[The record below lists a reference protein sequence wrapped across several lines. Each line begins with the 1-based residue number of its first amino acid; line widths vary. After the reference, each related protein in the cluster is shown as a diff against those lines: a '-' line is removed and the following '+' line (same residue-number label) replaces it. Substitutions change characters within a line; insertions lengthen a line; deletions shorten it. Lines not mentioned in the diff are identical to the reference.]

1 MILLTLSEH
10 VKVVAL
16 PSIHITR
23 LRPSHSS
30 ILRMGDHLKLLSVL
44 GNIEEFF
51 SSSSTSERN
60 RLALDISATDW
71 RKCTYFLANSNNTTV
86 CTLSLTTLEHVTLT
100 GTAEEKAEM
109 YQQLTTFLDLHH
121 ATLPVVIR
129 DKLVKLTMTIARS
142 NWSRYSSEIF
152 PWILSLVSPA
162 SLASR
167 PASLQLGLVLLL
179 AAAPPQDLAGVE
191 ITELCQKMVT
201 LLELCQKKI
210 VASEDSSS
218 HALDPS
224 ASGDSSH
231 TTNPSLDQTGSSAL
245 APVIDPAV
253 REDGSSATTGPT
265 PSLDPVA
272 SVDTG
277 SSAPDPVIDPAA
289 REDGSITSTKVAELV
304 LRCLRHIFTWSSI
317 SPSLCGSSALI
328 NVLFQYSAVE
338 AKSWVSFSAPII
350 INIMIKSI
358 V

>member
-23 LRPSHSS
+23 LRPSHSL

-109 YQQLTTFLDLHH
+109 YQQLSTFLDLHH

-129 DKLVKLTMTIARS
+129 DKLVKLTMDIARS

-179 AAAPPQDLAGVE
+179 AAAPPENLAATE
-191 ITELCQKMVT
+191 IAELGQRIVT
-201 LLELCQKKI
+201 LLELCQKKTAHSGDSI
-210 VASEDSSS
+210 SSPAPDPPDTEDSISAPALDPAASEDGTSTSTCPG
-218 HALDPS
+218 PS
-224 ASGDSSH
+224 
-231 TTNPSLDQTGSSAL
+231 Q
-245 APVIDPAV
+245 DPAASV
-253 REDGSSATTGPT
+253 DDGSSDPG
-265 PSLDPVA
+265 LDPA
-272 SVDTG
+272 
-277 SSAPDPVIDPAA
+277 I
-289 REDGSITSTKVAELV
+289 REVAELV
-304 LRCLRHIFTWSSI
+304 LRCLNHIFSWSSSI
-317 SPSLCGSSALI
+317 SASLCSSSALI
-328 NVLFQYSAVE
+328 TALFQYSKLE
-338 AKSWVSFSAPII
+338 AKSWVSFSAPIS
-350 INIMIKSI
+350 INNKYSFLSNTLFRTS
-358 V
+358 VRSCQWNAF

>member
-30 ILRMGDHLKLLSVL
+30 LLRMGDHLKLLSVL

-100 GTAEEKAEM
+100 CTAEEKAEM
-109 YQQLTTFLDLHH
+109 YQQLSTFLDLHH

-129 DKLVKLTMTIARS
+129 DKLVKLTMDIARS

-179 AAAPPQDLAGVE
+179 AAAPPENLAATE
-191 ITELCQKMVT
+191 IAELGERIVT
-201 LLELCQKKI
+201 LLELCKEKTAHSGDSI
-210 VASEDSSS
+210 SSPAPDPPDTEDSISAPALDPAASEDGTSTSTCPG
-218 HALDPS
+218 PS
-224 ASGDSSH
+224 
-231 TTNPSLDQTGSSAL
+231 Q
-245 APVIDPAV
+245 DPAASV
-253 REDGSSATTGPT
+253 DDGSSDPG
-265 PSLDPVA
+265 LDPA
-272 SVDTG
+272 
-277 SSAPDPVIDPAA
+277 I
-289 REDGSITSTKVAELV
+289 REVAELV
-304 LRCLRHIFTWSSI
+304 LRCLNHIFSWSSSI
-317 SPSLCGSSALI
+317 SASLCSSSALI
-328 NVLFQYSAVE
+328 TALFQYSKLE
-338 AKSWVSFSAPII
+338 AKSWVSFSAPIS
-350 INIMIKSI
+350 INNKYSFLSNTLFRTS
-358 V
+358 VRSCQWNAF

>member
-100 GTAEEKAEM
+100 CTAEEKAEM
-109 YQQLTTFLDLHH
+109 YQQLSTFLDLHH

-129 DKLVKLTMTIARS
+129 DKLVKLTMDIARS

-179 AAAPPQDLAGVE
+179 AAAPPENLAATE
-191 ITELCQKMVT
+191 IAELGQRIVT
-201 LLELCQKKI
+201 LLELCQKKTAHSGDSI
-210 VASEDSSS
+210 SSPAPDPPDTEDSISAPALDPAASEDGTSTSTCPG
-218 HALDPS
+218 PS
-224 ASGDSSH
+224 
-231 TTNPSLDQTGSSAL
+231 Q
-245 APVIDPAV
+245 DPAASV
-253 REDGSSATTGPT
+253 DDGSSDPG
-265 PSLDPVA
+265 LDPA
-272 SVDTG
+272 
-277 SSAPDPVIDPAA
+277 I
-289 REDGSITSTKVAELV
+289 REVAELV
-304 LRCLRHIFTWSSI
+304 LRCLNHIFSWSSSI
-317 SPSLCGSSALI
+317 SASLCSSSALI
-328 NVLFQYSAVE
+328 TALFQYSKLE
-338 AKSWVSFSAPII
+338 AKSWVSFSAPIS
-350 INIMIKSI
+350 INNKYSFLSNTLFRTS
-358 V
+358 VRSCQWNAF

>member
-23 LRPSHSS
+23 LRPSHSL

-129 DKLVKLTMTIARS
+129 DKLVKLTMDIARS

-179 AAAPPQDLAGVE
+179 AAAPPENLAATE
-191 ITELCQKMVT
+191 IAELGQRIVT
-201 LLELCQKKI
+201 LLELCQKKTAHSGDSI
-210 VASEDSSS
+210 SSPAPDPPDTEDSISAPALDPAASEDGTSTSTCPG
-218 HALDPS
+218 PS
-224 ASGDSSH
+224 
-231 TTNPSLDQTGSSAL
+231 Q
-245 APVIDPAV
+245 DPAASV
-253 REDGSSATTGPT
+253 DDGSSDPG
-265 PSLDPVA
+265 LDPA
-272 SVDTG
+272 
-277 SSAPDPVIDPAA
+277 I
-289 REDGSITSTKVAELV
+289 REVAELV
-304 LRCLRHIFTWSSI
+304 LRCLNHIFSWSSSI
-317 SPSLCGSSALI
+317 SASLCSSSALI
-328 NVLFQYSAVE
+328 TALFQYSKLE
-338 AKSWVSFSAPII
+338 AKSWVSFSA
-350 INIMIKSI
+350 
-358 V
+358 

>member
-23 LRPSHSS
+23 LRPSHSL

-100 GTAEEKAEM
+100 CTAEEKAEM
-109 YQQLTTFLDLHH
+109 YQQLSTFLDLHH

-129 DKLVKLTMTIARS
+129 DKLVKLTMDIARS

-179 AAAPPQDLAGVE
+179 AAAPPENLAATE
-191 ITELCQKMVT
+191 IAELGQRIVT
-201 LLELCQKKI
+201 LLELCQKKTAHSGDSI
-210 VASEDSSS
+210 SSPAPDPPDTEDSISAPALDPAASEDGTSTSTCPG
-218 HALDPS
+218 PS
-224 ASGDSSH
+224 
-231 TTNPSLDQTGSSAL
+231 Q
-245 APVIDPAV
+245 DPAASV
-253 REDGSSATTGPT
+253 DDGSSDPG
-265 PSLDPVA
+265 LDPA
-272 SVDTG
+272 
-277 SSAPDPVIDPAA
+277 I
-289 REDGSITSTKVAELV
+289 REVAELV
-304 LRCLRHIFTWSSI
+304 LRCLNHIFSWSSSI
-317 SPSLCGSSALI
+317 SASLCSSSALI
-328 NVLFQYSAVE
+328 TALFQYSKLE
-338 AKSWVSFSAPII
+338 AKSWVSFSA
-350 INIMIKSI
+350 
-358 V
+358 

>member
-23 LRPSHSS
+23 LRPSHSL

-100 GTAEEKAEM
+100 CTAEEKAEM
-109 YQQLTTFLDLHH
+109 YQQLSTFLDLHH

-129 DKLVKLTMTIARS
+129 DKLVKLTMDIARS

-179 AAAPPQDLAGVE
+179 AAAPPENLAATE
-191 ITELCQKMVT
+191 IAELGERIVT
-201 LLELCQKKI
+201 LLELCQKKTAHSGDSI
-210 VASEDSSS
+210 SSPAPDPPDTEDSISAPALDPAASEDGTSTSTCPG
-218 HALDPS
+218 PS
-224 ASGDSSH
+224 
-231 TTNPSLDQTGSSAL
+231 Q
-245 APVIDPAV
+245 DPAASV
-253 REDGSSATTGPT
+253 DDGSSDPG
-265 PSLDPVA
+265 LDPA
-272 SVDTG
+272 
-277 SSAPDPVIDPAA
+277 I
-289 REDGSITSTKVAELV
+289 REVAELV
-304 LRCLRHIFTWSSI
+304 LRCLNHIFSWSSSI
-317 SPSLCGSSALI
+317 SASLCSSSALI
-328 NVLFQYSAVE
+328 TALFQYSKLE
-338 AKSWVSFSAPII
+338 AKSWVSFSAPIS
-350 INIMIKSI
+350 INNKYSFLSNTLFRTS
-358 V
+358 VRSCQWNAF

>member
-23 LRPSHSS
+23 LRPSHSL

-100 GTAEEKAEM
+100 CTAEEKAEM
-109 YQQLTTFLDLHH
+109 YQQLSTFLDLHH

-129 DKLVKLTMTIARS
+129 DKLVKLTMDIARS

-152 PWILSLVSPA
+152 TWILSLVSPA

-179 AAAPPQDLAGVE
+179 AAAPPENLAATE
-191 ITELCQKMVT
+191 IAELGQRIVT
-201 LLELCQKKI
+201 LLELCQKKTAHSGDSI
-210 VASEDSSS
+210 SSPAPDPPDTEDSISAPALDPAASEDGTSTSTCPG
-218 HALDPS
+218 PS
-224 ASGDSSH
+224 
-231 TTNPSLDQTGSSAL
+231 Q
-245 APVIDPAV
+245 DPAASV
-253 REDGSSATTGPT
+253 DDGSSDPG
-265 PSLDPVA
+265 LDPA
-272 SVDTG
+272 
-277 SSAPDPVIDPAA
+277 I
-289 REDGSITSTKVAELV
+289 REVAELV
-304 LRCLRHIFTWSSI
+304 LRCLNHIFSWSSSI
-317 SPSLCGSSALI
+317 SASLCSSSALI
-328 NVLFQYSAVE
+328 TALFQYSKLE
-338 AKSWVSFSAPII
+338 AKSWVSFSAPIS
-350 INIMIKSI
+350 INNKYSFLSNTLFRTS
-358 V
+358 VRSCQWNAF

>member
-23 LRPSHSS
+23 LRPSHSL

-129 DKLVKLTMTIARS
+129 DKLIKLTMDIARS

-179 AAAPPQDLAGVE
+179 AAAPPENLAATE
-191 ITELCQKMVT
+191 IAELGQRIVT
-201 LLELCQKKI
+201 LLELCQKKTAHSGDSI
-210 VASEDSSS
+210 SSPAPDPPDTEDSISAPALDPAASEDGTSTSTCPG
-218 HALDPS
+218 PS
-224 ASGDSSH
+224 
-231 TTNPSLDQTGSSAL
+231 Q
-245 APVIDPAV
+245 DPAASV
-253 REDGSSATTGPT
+253 DDGSSDPG
-265 PSLDPVA
+265 LDPA
-272 SVDTG
+272 
-277 SSAPDPVIDPAA
+277 I
-289 REDGSITSTKVAELV
+289 REVAELV
-304 LRCLRHIFTWSSI
+304 LRCLNHIFSWSSSI
-317 SPSLCGSSALI
+317 SASLCSSSALI
-328 NVLFQYSAVE
+328 TALFQYSKLE
-338 AKSWVSFSAPII
+338 AKSWVSFSA
-350 INIMIKSI
+350 
-358 V
+358 

>member
-30 ILRMGDHLKLLSVL
+30 LLRMGDHLKLLSVL

-100 GTAEEKAEM
+100 CTAEEKAEM
-109 YQQLTTFLDLHH
+109 YQQLSTFLDLHH

-129 DKLVKLTMTIARS
+129 DKLVKLTMDIARS

-179 AAAPPQDLAGVE
+179 AAAPPENLAATE
-191 ITELCQKMVT
+191 IAELGQRIVT
-201 LLELCQKKI
+201 LLELCQKKTAHSGDSI
-210 VASEDSSS
+210 SSPAPDPPDTEDSISAPALDPAASEDGTSTSTCPG
-218 HALDPS
+218 PS
-224 ASGDSSH
+224 
-231 TTNPSLDQTGSSAL
+231 Q
-245 APVIDPAV
+245 DPAASV
-253 REDGSSATTGPT
+253 DDGSSDPG
-265 PSLDPVA
+265 LDPA
-272 SVDTG
+272 
-277 SSAPDPVIDPAA
+277 I
-289 REDGSITSTKVAELV
+289 REVAELV
-304 LRCLRHIFTWSSI
+304 LRCLNHIFSWSSSI
-317 SPSLCGSSALI
+317 SASLCSSSALI
-328 NVLFQYSAVE
+328 TALFQYSKLE
-338 AKSWVSFSAPII
+338 AKSWVSFSAPIS
-350 INIMIKSI
+350 INNKYSFLSNTLFRTS
-358 V
+358 VRSCQWNAF

>member
-23 LRPSHSS
+23 LRPSHSL

-100 GTAEEKAEM
+100 CTAEEKAEM
-109 YQQLTTFLDLHH
+109 YQQLSTFLDLHH

-129 DKLVKLTMTIARS
+129 DKLVKLTMDIARS

-179 AAAPPQDLAGVE
+179 AAAPPENLAATE
-191 ITELCQKMVT
+191 IAELGQKMVT
-201 LLELCQKKI
+201 LLELCQQKI

-218 HALDPS
+218 PALGPPDTENNIPAPDTVMDPAVS
-224 ASGDSSH
+224 VEG
-231 TTNPSLDQTGSSAL
+231 GSP
-245 APVIDPAV
+245 APGLDPAV
-253 REDGSSATTGPT
+253 RE
-265 PSLDPVA
+265 
-272 SVDTG
+272 
-277 SSAPDPVIDPAA
+277 
-289 REDGSITSTKVAELV
+289 VAELV
-304 LRCLRHIFTWSSI
+304 LRCVSHMFSWSSNP
-317 SPSLCGSSALI
+317 SPCSSSTLI
-328 NVLFQYSAVE
+328 NVLFQYAAFETRSLVG
-338 AKSWVSFSAPII
+338 FSTF
-350 INIMIKSI
+350 KHES
-358 V
+358 

>member
-23 LRPSHSS
+23 LRPSHSL

-100 GTAEEKAEM
+100 CTAEEKAEM
-109 YQQLTTFLDLHH
+109 YQQLSTFLDLHH

-129 DKLVKLTMTIARS
+129 DKLVKLTMDIARS

-179 AAAPPQDLAGVE
+179 AAAPPENLAATE
-191 ITELCQKMVT
+191 IAELGQRIVT
-201 LLELCQKKI
+201 LLELCQKKTAHSGDSI
-210 VASEDSSS
+210 SSPAPDPPDTEDSISAPALDPAASEDGTSTSTCPG
-218 HALDPS
+218 PS
-224 ASGDSSH
+224 
-231 TTNPSLDQTGSSAL
+231 Q
-245 APVIDPAV
+245 DPAASV
-253 REDGSSATTGPT
+253 DDGSSDPG
-265 PSLDPVA
+265 LDPA
-272 SVDTG
+272 
-277 SSAPDPVIDPAA
+277 I
-289 REDGSITSTKVAELV
+289 REVAELV
-304 LRCLRHIFTWSSI
+304 LRCLNHIFSWSSSI
-317 SPSLCGSSALI
+317 SASLCSSSALI
-328 NVLFQYSAVE
+328 TALFQYSKLE
-338 AKSWVSFSAPII
+338 AKSWVSFSAPIS
-350 INIMIKSI
+350 INNKYSFLSNTLFRTS
-358 V
+358 VRSCQWNAF

>member
-23 LRPSHSS
+23 LRPSHSL

-100 GTAEEKAEM
+100 CTAEEKAEM

-129 DKLVKLTMTIARS
+129 DKLVKLTMDIARS

-179 AAAPPQDLAGVE
+179 AAAPPENLAATE
-191 ITELCQKMVT
+191 IAELGQRIVT
-201 LLELCQKKI
+201 LLELCQKKTAHSGDSI
-210 VASEDSSS
+210 SSPAPDPPDTEDSISAPALDPAASEDGTSTSTCPG
-218 HALDPS
+218 PS
-224 ASGDSSH
+224 
-231 TTNPSLDQTGSSAL
+231 Q
-245 APVIDPAV
+245 DPAASV
-253 REDGSSATTGPT
+253 DDGSSDPG
-265 PSLDPVA
+265 LDPA
-272 SVDTG
+272 
-277 SSAPDPVIDPAA
+277 I
-289 REDGSITSTKVAELV
+289 REVAELV
-304 LRCLRHIFTWSSI
+304 LRCLNHIFSWSSSI
-317 SPSLCGSSALI
+317 SASLCSSSALI
-328 NVLFQYSAVE
+328 TALFQYSKLE
-338 AKSWVSFSAPII
+338 AKSWVSFSAPIS
-350 INIMIKSI
+350 INNKYSFLSNTLFRTS
-358 V
+358 VRSCQWNAF

>member
-23 LRPSHSS
+23 LRPSHSL

-100 GTAEEKAEM
+100 CTAEEKAEM
-109 YQQLTTFLDLHH
+109 YQQLSTFLDLHH

-129 DKLVKLTMTIARS
+129 DKLVKLTMDIARS
-142 NWSRYSSEIF
+142 NWSHYSQQMF

-179 AAAPPQDLAGVE
+179 AAAPPENLAATE
-191 ITELCQKMVT
+191 IAELGQRIVT
-201 LLELCQKKI
+201 LLELCQKKTAHSGDSI
-210 VASEDSSS
+210 SSPAPDPPDTEDSISAPALDPAASEDGTSTSTCPG
-218 HALDPS
+218 PS
-224 ASGDSSH
+224 
-231 TTNPSLDQTGSSAL
+231 Q
-245 APVIDPAV
+245 DPAASV
-253 REDGSSATTGPT
+253 DDGSSDPG
-265 PSLDPVA
+265 LDPA
-272 SVDTG
+272 
-277 SSAPDPVIDPAA
+277 I
-289 REDGSITSTKVAELV
+289 REVAELV
-304 LRCLRHIFTWSSI
+304 LRCLNHIFSWSSSI
-317 SPSLCGSSALI
+317 SASLCSSSALI
-328 NVLFQYSAVE
+328 TALFQYSKLE
-338 AKSWVSFSAPII
+338 AKSWVSFSA
-350 INIMIKSI
+350 
-358 V
+358 

>member
-23 LRPSHSS
+23 LRPSHSL

-100 GTAEEKAEM
+100 CTAEEKAEM
-109 YQQLTTFLDLHH
+109 YQQLSTFLDLHH

-129 DKLVKLTMTIARS
+129 DKLVKLTMDIARS

-167 PASLQLGLVLLL
+167 PASLQLGLVILL
-179 AAAPPQDLAGVE
+179 AAAPPENLAATE
-191 ITELCQKMVT
+191 IAELGQKMVT
-201 LLELCQKKI
+201 LLELCQQKI

-218 HALDPS
+218 PALDPADTENNIPAPDTVMDPA
-224 ASGDSSH
+224 ASVED
-231 TTNPSLDQTGSSAL
+231 GSP
-245 APVIDPAV
+245 APGLDPAV
-253 REDGSSATTGPT
+253 RE
-265 PSLDPVA
+265 
-272 SVDTG
+272 
-277 SSAPDPVIDPAA
+277 
-289 REDGSITSTKVAELV
+289 VAELV
-304 LRCLRHIFTWSSI
+304 LRCVSHIFSWSSNP
-317 SPSLCGSSALI
+317 SPCSSSTLI
-328 NVLFQYSAVE
+328 NVLFQFAALETRSLVG
-338 AKSWVSFSAPII
+338 FSTF
-350 INIMIKSI
+350 KHES
-358 V
+358 

>member
-23 LRPSHSS
+23 LRPSHSL

-100 GTAEEKAEM
+100 CTAEEKAEM
-109 YQQLTTFLDLHH
+109 YQQLSTFLDLHH

-129 DKLVKLTMTIARS
+129 DKLVKLTMDIARS

-179 AAAPPQDLAGVE
+179 AAAPPENLAATE
-191 ITELCQKMVT
+191 IAELGQRIVT
-201 LLELCQKKI
+201 LLELCQKKTAHSGDSI
-210 VASEDSSS
+210 SSPAPDPADTEDSISAPALDPAASEDGTSTSTCPG
-218 HALDPS
+218 PS
-224 ASGDSSH
+224 
-231 TTNPSLDQTGSSAL
+231 Q
-245 APVIDPAV
+245 DPAASV
-253 REDGSSATTGPT
+253 DDGSSDPG
-265 PSLDPVA
+265 LDPA
-272 SVDTG
+272 
-277 SSAPDPVIDPAA
+277 I
-289 REDGSITSTKVAELV
+289 REVAELV
-304 LRCLRHIFTWSSI
+304 LRCLNHIFSWSSSI
-317 SPSLCGSSALI
+317 SASLCSSSALI
-328 NVLFQYSAVE
+328 TALFQYSKLE
-338 AKSWVSFSAPII
+338 AKSWVSFSAPIS
-350 INIMIKSI
+350 INNKYSFLSNTLFRTS
-358 V
+358 VRSCQWNAF

>member
-23 LRPSHSS
+23 LRPSHSL

-100 GTAEEKAEM
+100 CTAEEKAEM
-109 YQQLTTFLDLHH
+109 YQQLSTFLDLHH

-129 DKLVKLTMTIARS
+129 DKLVKLTMDIARS

-167 PASLQLGLVLLL
+167 PASLQLGLVILL
-179 AAAPPQDLAGVE
+179 AAAPPENLAATE
-191 ITELCQKMVT
+191 IAELGQRIVT
-201 LLELCQKKI
+201 LLELCQKKTAHSGDSI
-210 VASEDSSS
+210 SSPAPDPPDTEDSISAPALDPAASEDGTSTSTCPG
-218 HALDPS
+218 PS
-224 ASGDSSH
+224 
-231 TTNPSLDQTGSSAL
+231 Q
-245 APVIDPAV
+245 DPAASV
-253 REDGSSATTGPT
+253 DDGSSDPG
-265 PSLDPVA
+265 LDPA
-272 SVDTG
+272 
-277 SSAPDPVIDPAA
+277 I
-289 REDGSITSTKVAELV
+289 REVAELV
-304 LRCLRHIFTWSSI
+304 LRCLNHIFSWSSSI
-317 SPSLCGSSALI
+317 SASLCSSSALI
-328 NVLFQYSAVE
+328 TALFQYSKLE
-338 AKSWVSFSAPII
+338 AKSWVSFSAPIS
-350 INIMIKSI
+350 INNKYSFLSNTLFRTS
-358 V
+358 VRSCQWNAF

>member
-23 LRPSHSS
+23 LRPSHSL

-129 DKLVKLTMTIARS
+129 DKLVKLTMDIARS

-179 AAAPPQDLAGVE
+179 AAAPPENLAATE
-191 ITELCQKMVT
+191 IAELGQRIVT
-201 LLELCQKKI
+201 LLELCQKKTAHSGDSI
-210 VASEDSSS
+210 SSPAPDPPDTEDSISAPALDPAASEDGTSTSTCPG
-218 HALDPS
+218 PS
-224 ASGDSSH
+224 
-231 TTNPSLDQTGSSAL
+231 Q
-245 APVIDPAV
+245 DPAASV
-253 REDGSSATTGPT
+253 DDGSSDPG
-265 PSLDPVA
+265 LDPA
-272 SVDTG
+272 
-277 SSAPDPVIDPAA
+277 I
-289 REDGSITSTKVAELV
+289 REVAELV
-304 LRCLRHIFTWSSI
+304 LRCLNHIFSWSSSI
-317 SPSLCGSSALI
+317 SASLCSSSALI
-328 NVLFQYSAVE
+328 TALFQYSKLE
-338 AKSWVSFSAPII
+338 AKSWVSFSAPIS
-350 INIMIKSI
+350 INNKYSFLSNTLFRTS
-358 V
+358 VRSCQWNAF

>member
-23 LRPSHSS
+23 LRPSHSTL
-30 ILRMGDHLKLLSVL
+30 LRMGDHLKLLSVL

-142 NWSRYSSEIF
+142 NTLFRTSVRS
-152 PWILSLVSPA
+152 
-162 SLASR
+162 
-167 PASLQLGLVLLL
+167 
-179 AAAPPQDLAGVE
+179 
-191 ITELCQKMVT
+191 CQWN
-201 LLELCQKKI
+201 
-210 VASEDSSS
+210 A
-218 HALDPS
+218 
-224 ASGDSSH
+224 
-231 TTNPSLDQTGSSAL
+231 
-245 APVIDPAV
+245 
-253 REDGSSATTGPT
+253 
-265 PSLDPVA
+265 
-272 SVDTG
+272 
-277 SSAPDPVIDPAA
+277 
-289 REDGSITSTKVAELV
+289 
-304 LRCLRHIFTWSSI
+304 F
-317 SPSLCGSSALI
+317 
-328 NVLFQYSAVE
+328 
-338 AKSWVSFSAPII
+338 
-350 INIMIKSI
+350 
-358 V
+358 

>member
-23 LRPSHSS
+23 LRPSHSL

-121 ATLPVVIR
+121 ATLPVIIR
-129 DKLVKLTMTIARS
+129 DKLVKLTMDIARS
-142 NWSRYSSEIF
+142 NWSHYSQQIF

-179 AAAPPQDLAGVE
+179 AAAPPENLAATE
-191 ITELCQKMVT
+191 IAELGQKMVT
-201 LLELCQKKI
+201 LLELCQQKI
-210 VASEDSSS
+210 LASEDSSS
-218 HALDPS
+218 PALDPADTENNIPAPDTVMDPAAS
-224 ASGDSSH
+224 AED
-231 TTNPSLDQTGSSAL
+231 GSP
-245 APVIDPAV
+245 APGLDPAV
-253 REDGSSATTGPT
+253 RE
-265 PSLDPVA
+265 
-272 SVDTG
+272 
-277 SSAPDPVIDPAA
+277 
-289 REDGSITSTKVAELV
+289 VAELV
-304 LRCLRHIFTWSSI
+304 LRCVSHMFSWSSNP
-317 SPSLCGSSALI
+317 SPCSSSTLI
-328 NVLFQYSAVE
+328 NVLFQFAALETRSLVG
-338 AKSWVSFSAPII
+338 FSTL
-350 INIMIKSI
+350 KHES
-358 V
+358 